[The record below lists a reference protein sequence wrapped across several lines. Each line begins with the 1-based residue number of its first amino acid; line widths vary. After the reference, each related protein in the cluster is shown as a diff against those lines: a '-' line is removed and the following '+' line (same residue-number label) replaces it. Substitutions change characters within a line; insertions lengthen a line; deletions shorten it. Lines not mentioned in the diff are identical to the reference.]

1 MDIGVIG
8 LGHMGA
14 AMARSLLR
22 AGHTVTV
29 YNRTPSKAEPLLE
42 LGASFAAAPADAC
55 HGDAVITMLSD
66 DHAVRALLCAPHGL
80 LDVLAPMKTVHISAS
95 TISPSLVR
103 DLAERHAERNEQ
115 FVSAPVL
122 GRPDVAEAG
131 KLTVLAAGDTDVVDA
146 VRPAFEAYG
155 QRTFLVGN
163 APEAANVVK
172 LACNTLIASM
182 IEAVGEALALIAK
195 SGLVAPKTFLDVL
208 QSTMLS
214 SSTFRP
220 YIEHLRD
227 HELMPGFAMPLALK
241 DIELTLATAHDVAV
255 PLPLASLIRDHML
268 EAIATGHGDEDWAAL
283 ALVPQEAAGIGA

>member
-8 LGHMGA
+8 LGHMGS

-29 YNRTPSKAEPLLE
+29 YNRTPSKAEPLVE
-42 LGASFAAAPADAC
+42 LGATVAASPADAT

-66 DHAVRALLCAPHGL
+66 DHAVRSLLCRPHGL

-95 TISPSLVR
+95 TISPALVR

-122 GRPDVAEAG
+122 GRPEVAEAG
-131 KLTVLAAGDTDVVDA
+131 KLTVLAAGDSDVVDY
-146 VRPAFEAYG
+146 VRPIFDAYG

-163 APEAANVVK
+163 TPEAANVVK

-182 IEAVGEALALIAK
+182 IEAVGEVLALIAK
-195 SGLVAPKTFLDVL
+195 SGLVAPRTFLDVL
-208 QSTMLS
+208 LHTMLS
-214 SSTFRP
+214 SPTLRP
-220 YIEHLRD
+220 YAEHLRD
-227 HELMPGFAMPLALK
+227 HEFTPGFPIPLALK

-268 EAIATGHGDEDWAAL
+268 EAIATGHGEEDWAAL
-283 ALVPQEAAGIGA
+283 ALVSQEAAGVGA

>member
-8 LGHMGA
+8 LGHMGS
-14 AMARSLLR
+14 AMALSLLR

-29 YNRTPSKAEPLLE
+29 HNRTPSKAEPLLA
-42 LGASFAAAPADAC
+42 LGASYAATPADAC

-66 DHAVRALLCAPHGL
+66 DHAVRGLLCAPHGL

-95 TISPSLVR
+95 TISPLLVR
-103 DLAERHAERNEQ
+103 NLAERHRERNEQ
-115 FVSAPVL
+115 FISAPVL

-131 KLTVLAAGDTDVVDA
+131 KLTSLAGGDPDVIEAMRPVLDAYSQRVFVVGP
-146 VRPAFEAYG
+146 RPES
-155 QRTFLVGN
+155 
-163 APEAANVVK
+163 ANVVK

-182 IEAVGEALALIAK
+182 IEAVGETLALIAK
-195 SGLVAPKTFLDVL
+195 SGLVEPRTFLDVL
-208 QSTMLS
+208 QATMLS
-214 SSTFRP
+214 SPFFRP
-220 YIEHLRD
+220 YAEHLRD
-227 HELMPGFAMPLALK
+227 HELAPGFAMPMALK

-283 ALVPQEAAGIGA
+283 ALVAQESAGVGA